1 MTEKELIK
9 QLKGLKEI
17 KPRKEWALLLKS
29 EILNAEYAE
38 QRVIS
43 KPAQKIGNLDFGF
56 WNLFRVSDLGFRVFS
71 RRMAYAFATFCF
83 LAVGIFGFAQYTMPG
98 DLLFPVKKIT
108 EQTQTPL
115 QVAYN
120 RSEDLVQIIKENK
133 TQNLEPAISEFK
145 ASMADAVKTITNDLA
160 QNSGK
165 DSIKAVMA
173 EIKKIQDNQKQME
186 TLGVNIGETKDFDN
200 VLALLVQEQIDS
212 LNESTLT
219 EAQEEN
225 LAEITELYEQGQYS
239 DALEKILLISN

>member
-9 QLKGLKEI
+9 QLKTLKEI

-38 QRVIS
+38 QKIAV
-43 KPAQKIGNLDFGF
+43 KPATKAWSILELFPLFNYQKKL
-56 WNLFRVSDLGFRVFS
+56 
-71 RRMAYAFATFCF
+71 AYAFAALCF
-83 LAVGIFGFAQYTMPG
+83 FVVGIFGFAQYTMPG

-133 TQNLEPAISEFK
+133 TQNLESAILEFK
-145 ASMADAVKTITNDLA
+145 ASVTDAAKKITKDLA
-160 QNSGK
+160 KNSDK
-165 DSIKAVMA
+165 ESIKVVMA
-173 EIKKIQDNQKQME
+173 EVKKIQNNQEQMK
-186 TLGVNIGETKDFDN
+186 TLGVNIGDANELDD

-219 EAQEEN
+219 EKQEEA
-225 LAEITELYEQGQYS
+225 LKGIVELYEQGKYS
-239 DALEKILLISN
+239 DALEQILLISK

>member
-9 QLKGLKEI
+9 QLKTLKEI

-38 QRVIS
+38 QKIAV
-43 KPAQKIGNLDFGF
+43 KPASKAWSILELFPLFNYQKKL
-56 WNLFRVSDLGFRVFS
+56 V
-71 RRMAYAFATFCF
+71 YAFATLCF
-83 LAVGIFGFAQYTMPG
+83 FVVGVFGFAQYTMPG

-133 TQNLEPAISEFK
+133 IQNLDSAILEFK
-145 ASMADAVKTITNDLA
+145 ASVTDAAKTITQDLVKNND
-160 QNSGK
+160 K
-165 DSIKAVMA
+165 ESIKVVMA
-173 EIKKIQDNQKQME
+173 EVKKIQDNQEQMK
-186 TLGVNIGETKDFDN
+186 TLGVNIGDAKELDD
-200 VLALLVQEQIDS
+200 VLALIVQEQIDS

-219 EAQEEN
+219 EKQETA
-225 LAEITELYEQGQYS
+225 LKEITELYEQGKYS
-239 DALEKILLISN
+239 DALEQILLISN

>member
-9 QLKGLKEI
+9 QLKTLKEI

-38 QRVIS
+38 QKITA
-43 KPAQKIGNLDFGF
+43 KPATKAWSILE
-56 WNLFRVSDLGFRVFS
+56 LFPLFNYQRKL
-71 RRMAYAFATFCF
+71 AYAFATLCF
-83 LAVGIFGFAQYTMPG
+83 FVVGVFGFAQYTMPG

-133 TQNLEPAISEFK
+133 TQNLDSAILEFK
-145 ASMADAVKTITNDLA
+145 ASVTDAAKTIT
-160 QNSGK
+160 QNLVKNSDK
-165 DSIKAVMA
+165 ESIKVVMA
-173 EIKKIQDNQKQME
+173 EVKKIQDNQEQMK
-186 TLGVNIGETKDFDN
+186 TLGVNIGGTNELDN

-219 EAQEEN
+219 EKQEEV
-225 LAEITELYEQGQYS
+225 LKEITELYEQGKYS
-239 DALEKILLISN
+239 DALEQILLISN

>member
-9 QLKGLKEI
+9 QLKTLKEI

-38 QRVIS
+38 QKIAV
-43 KPAQKIGNLDFGF
+43 KPASKAWSILELFPLFNYQKKL
-56 WNLFRVSDLGFRVFS
+56 V
-71 RRMAYAFATFCF
+71 YAFATLCF
-83 LAVGIFGFAQYTMPG
+83 FVVGIFGFAQYTMPG

-133 TQNLEPAISEFK
+133 TQNLDSAILEFK
-145 ASMADAVKTITNDLA
+145 TSVTDAAKTITQDLVKNND
-160 QNSGK
+160 K
-165 DSIKAVMA
+165 ESIKVVMA
-173 EIKKIQDNQKQME
+173 EVKKIQDNQEQMK
-186 TLGVNIGETKDFDN
+186 TLGVNIGDAKELDD
-200 VLALLVQEQIDS
+200 VLALIVQEQIDS

-219 EAQEEN
+219 EKQEEA
-225 LAEITELYEQGQYS
+225 LKGITELYEQEKYS
-239 DALEKILLISN
+239 DALEQILLISN

>member
-38 QRVIS
+38 QKIAV
-43 KPAQKIGNLDFGF
+43 KPATKAWSILELFPLFNYQKKL
-56 WNLFRVSDLGFRVFS
+56 V
-71 RRMAYAFATFCF
+71 YAFATLCF
-83 LAVGIFGFAQYTMPG
+83 FVVGIFGFAQYTMPG

-133 TQNLEPAISEFK
+133 TENLESAISEFK
-145 ASMADAVKTITNDLA
+145 TSMADAAKTITQNLSKNND
-160 QNSGK
+160 K
-165 DSIKAVMA
+165 ESIKVVMA
-173 EIKKIQDNQKQME
+173 EVKKIQDNQKQMK
-186 TLGVNIGETKDFDN
+186 TLGINIGDANELDN

-219 EAQEEN
+219 EKQETA
-225 LAEITELYEQGQYS
+225 LTEIMELYEQEKYS
-239 DALEKILLISN
+239 DALEQILLINN

>member
-38 QRVIS
+38 QKVIA
-43 KPAQKIGNLDFGF
+43 KPATKAWSILELFPIFNYQKKL
-56 WNLFRVSDLGFRVFS
+56 
-71 RRMAYAFATFCF
+71 AYAFATLCF
-83 LAVGIFGFAQYTMPG
+83 MAVGIFGFAQYTMPG

-120 RSEDLVQIIKENK
+120 RSEDLMQIVKENK
-133 TQNLEPAISEFK
+133 SQNLESAISEFK
-145 ASMADAVKTITNDLA
+145 ASMVNAAKTITQDLSK
-160 QNSGK
+160 NSDK
-165 DSIKAVMA
+165 KSIKGVIA
-173 EIKKIQDNQKQME
+173 EVKKIQDNQKQLE
-186 TLGVNIGETKDFDN
+186 TLGINIGGTKDFDD
-200 VLALLVQEQIDS
+200 VLALLVQEQIDF

-219 EAQEEN
+219 EKQEAA
-225 LAEITELYEQGQYS
+225 LKEITELYEQGKYS
-239 DALEKILLISN
+239 DALERILLISN

>member
-38 QRVIS
+38 QKVMS
-43 KPAQKIGNLDFGF
+43 KPATKAWSILE
-56 WNLFRVSDLGFRVFS
+56 LFPLFNYQRKLV
-71 RRMAYAFATFCF
+71 YAFATLCF
-83 LAVGIFGFAQYTMPG
+83 FVVGIFGFAQYTMPG

-120 RSEDLVQIIKENK
+120 RSEDLVQIVKENK
-133 TQNLEPAISEFK
+133 TQNLESAISEFN
-145 ASMADAVKTITNDLA
+145 ASMVDVTKTITQNLSKNND
-160 QNSGK
+160 K
-165 DSIKAVMA
+165 ESIKGVIA
-173 EIKKIQDNQKQME
+173 EVKKIQDNQKQLE
-186 TLGVNIGETKDFDN
+186 TLGVNIGGTKDFDN
-200 VLALLVQEQIDS
+200 VLALIVQEQIDS

-219 EAQEEN
+219 EEQTEA
-225 LAEITELYEQGQYS
+225 LTEIMELYEQEKYS
-239 DALEKILLISN
+239 DALEQILLISN